1 MSIHK
6 CEKGHNLKW
15 LTELNIKGY
24 VESGTYGCD
33 KCDKSNE
40 IKNGVWHCEQ
50 NCQYDICPNCRPNPN
65 DQIEEE
71 KLEAIL
77 GLPPKD
83 KIKEEKE
90 AINFVMP

>member
-6 CEKGHNLKW
+6 CEKGHDLKW

-40 IKNGVWHCEQ
+40 IKNGVWHCE
-50 NCQYDICPNCRPNPN
+50 
-65 DQIEEE
+65 
-71 KLEAIL
+71 
-77 GLPPKD
+77 
-83 KIKEEKE
+83 
-90 AINFVMP
+90 